1 MRRTRWLILTA
12 ITFLLIAVGSSYY
25 ARVER
30 LRREAP
36 RPPAKLRQG
45 IDAAAG
51 DWVYRQNVGDKPV
64 VEVRAREFEQIQEP
78 NQFLL
83 KGVQLRVFHKDGK
96 QFDLISSAKADFDV
110 AEGVLFSDGAV
121 EILMGLEEDQP
132 RDHRLVKIETSGVRL
147 ETKTQRAST
156 DREAKFT
163 FEQGSGRAVGA
174 AYDPATRELH
184 LKSGVDLLWQG
195 KDPKARVMRVQAAEA
210 IYKERESKVF
220 LNTWSKLERAGLN
233 LDGGASVVTL
243 LEGEI
248 QRAEVR
254 EARGTQISDT
264 RNVEYAGD
272 RLNLD
277 FAPGAKVTRIAAV
290 NNAKLVSISPAA
302 RTTVTAARMDLDFD
316 ASGKESVLT
325 RALANGRSVMESK
338 PLARPGVETPETRI
352 LSSETVQVKMRPGGE
367 NLDQVET
374 MTPGTLEFVPN
385 AAGQARRTLN
395 GERIW
400 IQYAANNQIEN
411 FRSVNVTTR
420 TERPPRPGVKANPP
434 AITHSKVFLAK
445 FDPATAKLSEV
456 EQSVDFR
463 YEEGD
468 RRARSAKA
476 ILDQKKEVITLT
488 GAARVWDATG
498 STDAD
503 AIVLNQKDGGF
514 QADGNVASTRQPE
527 KTKQKGSG
535 TALLDEQEATQAKA
549 DRMVASDNNSKIRY
563 EGKATLWQGANRLN
577 ADRIDIDRTRRV
589 LEARGNVISQFVE
602 ESKEAKPKSKPGGP
616 PVFTVV
622 RARDL
627 DYSDETRLAHYKGG
641 ARLTRPDLTVS
652 AREIRAFLNEKDKDS
667 SLEKAFADG
676 SVEIIQVSP
685 ERTRKGTSEHA
696 QYYTADERVVLE
708 GGDPTF
714 ADSVKGV
721 TKGRQLTWF
730 SRDDRLLVNG
740 QTSQPAESTLRR
752 K

>member
-36 RPPAKLRQG
+36 QPPPKLRQG

-51 DWVYRQNVGDKPV
+51 DWVYRQNAGDKPV
-64 VEVRAREFEQIQEP
+64 VEVRAREFEQIKEP

-96 QFDLISSAKADFDV
+96 QFDLITSAKADFDV
-110 AEGVLFSDGAV
+110 AEGVLFSDGEV
-121 EILMGLEEDQP
+121 EIVMGVEEGQP
-132 RDHRLVKIETSGVRL
+132 RGDRLVKIETSGVRL

-163 FEQGSGRAVGA
+163 FEQGSGKATGA

-184 LKSGVDLLWQG
+184 LKAGVDLLWQG
-195 KDPKARVMRVQAAEA
+195 KDAKARVMRVQAAEA

-233 LDGGASVVTL
+233 LDGGPSVVTL

-248 QRAEVR
+248 RRAEVQT
-254 EARGTQISDT
+254 ARGTQISDS

-272 RLNLD
+272 QLDLD
-277 FAPGAKVTRIAAV
+277 FAPGARVTKIAAV
-290 NNAKLVSISPAA
+290 NHAKLVSLSPAA
-302 RTTVTAARMDLDFD
+302 RTTVTSDRMDLDFD
-316 ASGKESVLT
+316 ASGRESVLT
-325 RALANGRSVMESK
+325 AALARGHAVMES
-338 PLARPGVETPETRI
+338 RPAPRAGAETPETKV
-352 LSSETVQVKMRPGGE
+352 LTSEVVQVKMRPGGE
-367 NLDQVET
+367 SLDQVQT

-395 GERIW
+395 GDRIW
-400 IQYAANNQIEN
+400 IQYAANNQIET

-434 AITHSKVFLAK
+434 AMTQSKVFLAK
-445 FDPATAKLSEV
+445 FDPATSKLSEV
-456 EQSVDFR
+456 EQSDDFR

-476 ILDQKKEVITLT
+476 ILDQGKDVITLT
-488 GAARVWDATG
+488 GAARVWDSTG

-514 QADGNVASTRQPE
+514 QAAGNVASTRQPE
-527 KTKQKGSG
+527 PAKKKGSG
-535 TALLDEQEATQAKA
+535 TALLDEEQATQAKS
-549 DRMVASDNNSKIRY
+549 DRMTASENNTKIRY
-563 EGKATLWQGANRLN
+563 EGKAILWQGANRLN

-602 ESKEAKPKSKPGGP
+602 QSKETKPGSKPAGP
-616 PVFTVV
+616 PVLTVV
-622 RARDL
+622 RAREM
-627 DYSDETRLAHYKGG
+627 DYSEETRLAHYRGG

-667 SLEKAFADG
+667 SLEKAYADG
-676 SVEIIQVSP
+676 SVEILQVSP

-696 QYYTADERVVLE
+696 QYFTADERVVLE

-740 QTSQPAESTLRR
+740 QTGQPAESTLRR